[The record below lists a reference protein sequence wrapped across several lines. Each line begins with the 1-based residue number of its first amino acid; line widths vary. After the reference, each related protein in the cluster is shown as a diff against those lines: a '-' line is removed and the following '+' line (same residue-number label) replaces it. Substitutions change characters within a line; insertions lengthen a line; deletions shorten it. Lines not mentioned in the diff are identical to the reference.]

1 MFRML
6 VAGVFALALPLAA
19 SATAVVESMKG
30 SVRAGETALTQGQR
44 FVAPASISTA
54 AGAQVT
60 LKFDDG
66 MQIVLDE
73 NSLLRIVDFRHT
85 DNGTPDRA
93 VVELLRGGARVVTG
107 RIARDNPKQFFFRV
121 PQTQLMLERPADF
134 SVVLVNPA
142 YITVHV
148 GSVTASNGW
157 GATTLG
163 PGSTTVVATNAAA
176 PAAVAGSAVPG
187 SAAASMKALQTASVG
202 LPAGGSASGAGAA
215 AGTAG
220 GVGFAVPAVL
230 VTVGI
235 VAAAVAKEGDGGEGA
250 AAATTHH

>member
-1 MFRML
+1 MVRILLAGML
-6 VAGVFALALPLAA
+6 ALALPLAA
-19 SATAVVESMKG
+19 SAAAVVESMKG

-44 FVAPASISTA
+44 FTAPASISTG
-54 AGAQVT
+54 AGSQVT

-66 MQIVLDE
+66 TQIVLNE
-73 NSLLRIVDFRHT
+73 NSLLRMVDFRHT
-85 DNGTPDRA
+85 DTATQDRA
-93 VVELLRGGARVVTG
+93 VFELLRGGARVVTG
-107 RIARDNPKQFFFRV
+107 RIARDNPKQFFFRT
-121 PQTQLMLERPADF
+121 PQTQLMVERPADF

-148 GSVTASNGW
+148 GTLTSNNGW
-157 GATTLG
+157 GTTPLG
-163 PGSTTVVATNAAA
+163 PGSTSVVPTNAAA
-176 PAAVAGSAVPG
+176 PAAIAPSAMPG
-187 SAAASMKALQTASVG
+187 AAAASMQTLQTASVG

-235 VAAAVAKEGDGGEGA
+235 VAAAVAKEGDDEGA